1 MGRLHVSS
9 KGRDIQ
15 QSEIPLAS
23 WIVLRMLF
31 KTANPNRYHFSGTDF
46 NAANNKT
53 AIYRI
58 EGNGKYWSQSVDK
71 EKGNYDY
78 LMYADLDYNHPEV
91 KEDVKN
97 WAVWLG
103 KELNLKGIRFDAVKH
118 VSSILCTLPRALF
131 NNSVLRGFP

>member
-1 MGRLHVSS
+1 MPCRPL
-9 KGRDIQ
+9 
-15 QSEIPLAS
+15 IPY
-23 WIVLRMLF
+23 
-31 KTANPNRYHFSGTDF
+31 RYHFSGTDF

-103 KELNLKGIRFDAVKH
+103 KQLNLKGIRFDAVKH
-118 VSSILCTLPRALF
+118 VSTGCVVFSGALS
-131 NNSVLRGFP
+131 NEPVLRGLS